1 MLNNKFPNHMNYIL
15 FHLNLL
21 FYKIGISGGQK
32 KYRRFIILTTARSG
46 SNFLLGMLNAHS
58 QVLAF
63 GELFREKK
71 TIGWDI
77 DPYDRYLQSHR
88 LKRLSQTDP
97 VAFLKNHVFINFP
110 GKIKAVGFKIF
121 YYHAQDE
128 SRGHLWGFLRGQND
142 INVIHL
148 KRMNTL
154 KTMLSL
160 KKAFLTNKWTQTSL
174 EHEERSSISLDY
186 DECLENF
193 NWTHKSQKQF
203 DIFFQNHPKLNVTYE
218 DLASDTDKE
227 LARIQKFLGIDY
239 EICKPATIKQ
249 SNQILSQAISNYSE
263 LKAKFKNTQWEA
275 YFEE

>member
-1 MLNNKFPNHMNYIL
+1 MLINKFPIQKNYIL
-15 FHLNLL
+15 FHLYLL
-21 FYKIGISGGQK
+21 FYKIGIAGGQK
-32 KYRRFIILTTARSG
+32 NYRRFIVLTTARSG
-46 SNFLLGMLNAHS
+46 SNFLLGMLNSHS

-88 LKRLSQTDP
+88 LKRLSQKDP
-97 VAFLKNHVFINFP
+97 VAFLKNNVFTNFP
-110 GKIKAVGFKIF
+110 AKTKAVGFKIF

-128 SRGHLWGFLRGQND
+128 SRRHLWKFLRSQND

-154 KTMLSL
+154 KTLLSL
-160 KKAFLTNKWTQTSL
+160 KKAFLTNKWTKTSL

-193 NWTHKSQKQF
+193 NWTYNTQKQY
-203 DIFFQNHPKLNVTYE
+203 DILFQSHPKLNVTYE
-218 DLASDTDKE
+218 DLAKNTDQE
-227 LARIQKFLGIDY
+227 MERIQNFLGIDF
-239 EICKPATIKQ
+239 EVCKPATIKQ
-249 SNQILSQAISNYSE
+249 SNQPLPLAISNYSE

-275 YFEE
+275 YFED